1 MTPSA
6 AVFKIDKK
14 TLWSQLLNF
23 WICDWKKL
31 WSPSGVEPNE
41 PIWRVFKEWS
51 DWCRSRKMLSQLHL
65 QESLLAQLVYGVPL
79 LRCLI
84 VSRVTCKTRR
94 VRLEPWMEKREGKE
108 EMLPKKGCRNFQS
121 NNCRV
126 NVTYSHVFL
135 FTQDNLWMNEH
146 HPPSLSTEGM
156 YTYVCLSFFAVQ
168 LTFCSNDHDARTRE
182 SSKVVREANSSANN
196 SCTIQSFLLLSIE
209 SASWTW
215 DTADILKQS

>member
-1 MTPSA
+1 MTE
-6 AVFKIDKK
+6 
-14 TLWSQLLNF
+14 
-23 WICDWKKL
+23 KKL

-51 DWCRSRKMLSQLHL
+51 DWCRSRKMLSQLQL

-156 YTYVCLSFFAVQ
+156 YTYVCLSFF
-168 LTFCSNDHDARTRE
+168 C
-182 SSKVVREANSSANN
+182 
-196 SCTIQSFLLLSIE
+196 CTI
-209 SASWTW
+209 
-215 DTADILKQS
+215 DILQQRPWRKNQRIIKGCQKSKFKCQQLMHNSILSLAINWICILNLRHRRHTKAIIVFS